1 MFKYINGKDCVSRYF
16 SVYITDCFLRLVFK
30 FVPRLSLSFRFREE
44 GRPSG
49 CLRKVIK
56 KRPIFRGMRK
66 GKQAQ
71 YCRKESA
78 ERLRGEQSSLTKEE
92 SKEKLSAKEGR
103 GGGEERNHWSI
114 LEPYGDQV
122 NLISKA

>member
-1 MFKYINGKDCVSRYF
+1 MVKTALAGTFQFILQIV
-16 SVYITDCFLRLVFK
+16 FLRLVFK
-30 FVPRLSLSFRFREE
+30 FVPSLSLSFRFREE

-49 CLRKVIK
+49 RLRKVIK
-56 KRPIFRGMRK
+56 KRSIFRGMRE

-71 YCRKESA
+71 YCRNESA

>member
-1 MFKYINGKDCVSRYF
+1 
-16 SVYITDCFLRLVFK
+16 
-30 FVPRLSLSFRFREE
+30 
-44 GRPSG
+44 
-49 CLRKVIK
+49 
-56 KRPIFRGMRK
+56 MRK

-103 GGGEERNHWSI
+103 GRGGGGERRGNI
-114 LEPYGDQV
+114 G
-122 NLISKA
+122 AF

>member
-1 MFKYINGKDCVSRYF
+1 MVKTALAGTSQFILQIV
-16 SVYITDCFLRLVFK
+16 FLRLVFK
-30 FVPRLSLSFRFREE
+30 FVPSLSLSFRFREE

-49 CLRKVIK
+49 RLRKVVK

-114 LEPYGDQV
+114 LEHYGDQV

>member
-1 MFKYINGKDCVSRYF
+1 MVKTALAGTFQFILQIV
-16 SVYITDCFLRLVFK
+16 FLRLVFK
-30 FVPRLSLSFRFREE
+30 FVPSLSLSFRFREE
-44 GRPSG
+44 GRHLAR
-49 CLRKVIK
+49 LRKVVK
-56 KRPIFRGMRK
+56 KRPIFRGMRE
-66 GKQAQ
+66 GKKAQ

-103 GGGEERNHWSI
+103 GGGGGEERNHWSI
-114 LEPYGDQV
+114 LDPHGDQV

>member
-1 MFKYINGKDCVSRYF
+1 MVKTALAGTFQFILQIV
-16 SVYITDCFLRLVFK
+16 FLRLVFK
-30 FVPRLSLSFRFREE
+30 FVPSLSLSFRFREE
-44 GRPSG
+44 GRPSRRH
-49 CLRKVIK
+49 RKVIK
-56 KRPIFRGMRK
+56 KRPIFRGMRE

-71 YCRKESA
+71 YCRNESA

-103 GGGEERNHWSI
+103 GRGEERNHWSI